1 MKLDLKTREQLRD
14 LNAQQWLDFK
24 TQWPM
29 HVFDLLVDFGGG
41 TLLGVLLGLSL
52 FLYVLQ
58 HVPA

>member
-29 HVFDLLVDFGGG
+29 HVFYLLVDFGGG